1 MEFMPQSEEIAVT
14 GSAPP
19 VSTQVVEEEVAG
31 LEICQQQNQPNFE
44 NQQPPPQLPPPP
56 PPPSQENPI
65 YFSDG
70 VMFPS
75 ELNPASTST
84 GQINEDQT
92 VALPDNLLEVG
103 LFTFFCTQ

>member
-1 MEFMPQSEEIAVT
+1 MPQSEEIAVT

-19 VSTQVVEEEVAG
+19 VITQVVEEEVAG
-31 LEICQQQNQPNFE
+31 LEICQQQSQQSFE
-44 NQQPPPQLPPPP
+44 NQQPPTQL
-56 PPPSQENPI
+56 PPPSQEKPI

-84 GQINEDQT
+84 GQLNEDQT

-103 LFTFFCTQ
+103 LFTFFCAQ